1 MKNLNKSVHEAHDEW
16 SAAYDSDINLT
27 RDLDQTV
34 TRRTFEGIH
43 FHSILEIGCGTGKNT
58 RLLSRIGGS
67 VHAVDFSRGMLAVA
81 RQGIRASNVQFVMA
95 DITKKWPNKGQSY
108 DLILCNLVLEHIEE
122 LSWVFSEAAR
132 SLKHKGRLFVC
143 ELHPFR
149 QYQGKKATFQWRAQQ
164 IEIPAHLHL
173 ISDYLEAGKK
183 NGLLLLDLKEWWH
196 AEDQGEAPRLV
207 SFMFEN

>member
-1 MKNLNKSVHEAHDEW
+1 MKNLNKSVHEAYDEW
-16 SAAYDSDINLT
+16 SATYDSDINLT

-34 TRRTFEGIH
+34 TRRTFKGIH

-81 RQGIRASNVQFVMA
+81 RQ
-95 DITKKWPNKGQSY
+95 
-108 DLILCNLVLEHIEE
+108 VLEHTEE
-122 LSWVFSEAAR
+122 LSWVFSEATR

-143 ELHPFR
+143 ELHPIR
-149 QYQGKKATFQWRAQQ
+149 QYQGKKATIQWRAQQ

-183 NGLLLLDLKEWWH
+183 NGLSLLELKEWWH
-196 AEDQGEAPRLV
+196 TEDQGQAPRLV